1 MINNN
6 KPYQVKEF
14 NLSGLNGISD
24 QTLDLHFKPL
34 RRICQR
40 DQLFDGENIGVLQG
54 W

>member
-24 QTLDLHFKPL
+24 QTLDLHFKL
-34 RRICQR
+34 YAGYIKETN
-40 DQLFDGENIGVLQG
+40 FDGENIGVLQG